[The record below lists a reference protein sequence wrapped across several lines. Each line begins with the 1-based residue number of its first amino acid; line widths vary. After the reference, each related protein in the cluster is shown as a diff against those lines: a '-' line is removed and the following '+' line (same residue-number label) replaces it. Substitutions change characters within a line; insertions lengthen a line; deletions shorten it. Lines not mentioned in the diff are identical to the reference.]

1 MIPLRLLLSTAQAQ
15 TAAQSATSST
25 TTKPSIL
32 ETLFPFAI
40 ILVFFYLFLGRPQQ
54 KKMREQQAMLGG
66 LKRGD
71 QVVTT
76 GGVIGEIT
84 GLTEKFVT
92 LQIADNVRIKVVRM
106 HVSGL
111 ASKEGNP

>member
-1 MIPLRLLLSTAQAQ
+1 MILYRIFLSQAWAQA
-15 TAAQSATSST
+15 AGAATSA
-25 TTKPSIL
+25 KPSLL

-54 KKMREQQAMLGG
+54 KKMKEQQAMLSA

-71 QVVTT
+71 QVLTS
-76 GGVIGEIT
+76 GGILGEIT
-84 GLTEKFVT
+84 GLSEKFVT
-92 LQIADNVRIKVVRM
+92 LEIADNVRIKVMRSQ
-106 HVSGL
+106 VSGL